1 MEGRPILGIMF
12 LSWWYGE
19 RFIQFCRYLE
29 KMFLKITD
37 LFSVEICLKTLFS
50 VWRRDKIDY
59 HNLSL
64 KEMFEAWTLNL
75 ASRFIGLIVKSIT
88 LATYLIVTI
97 IFLGLAVAAI
107 LIWLFYPLIIIALI
121 IYGISKMVA

>member
-1 MEGRPILGIMF
+1 MEGKPILSIMF

-19 RFIQFCRYLE
+19 RFVQFCRYLE

-75 ASRFIGLIVKSIT
+75 ASSFIGFIVKSIT
-88 LATYLIVTI
+88 LATYLILTI
-97 IFLGLAVAAI
+97 VFLSLAMAAI
-107 LIWLFYPLIIIALI
+107 LVWLLYPLIILFLLEF
-121 IYGISKMVA
+121 